1 MSSCPANFG
10 GLETTD
16 NIVGCEC
23 PSCRMAADKLPFR
36 LVSDLYDSVDL
47 GLPLY
52 KFFETDMLKQ
62 FLEKLVVTG
71 NARGK
76 GRLIVIL
83 LQDGVGGVAV
93 NAHPLNV
100 HSHICASLLLKD
112 SEDVS
117 VKAGPVNAG
126 HIREALTEVAGE
138 DEHIPYLLQFP

>member
-1 MSSCPANFG
+1 MSSCPANLR

-36 LVSDLYDSVDL
+36 FVSDLYDSVDL

-52 KFFETDMLKQ
+52 KLFETDMLKQ
-62 FLEKLVVTG
+62 FLEKLVVTRD
-71 NARGK
+71 ARGK

-83 LQDGVGGVAV
+83 LQDGVGGVPV
-93 NAHPLNV
+93 YAHPLNV
-100 HSHICASLLLKD
+100 YSHICASLLLKD

-126 HIREALTEVAGE
+126 HIGEALAEVAGE
-138 DEHIPYLLQFP
+138 DKHILYLLQFP

>member
-1 MSSCPANFG
+1 
-10 GLETTD
+10 
-16 NIVGCEC
+16 
-23 PSCRMAADKLPFR
+23 MAAYKLPFR
-36 LVSDLYDSVDL
+36 LVSDLNDSVDL

-83 LQDGVGGVAV
+83 LKDLVGGVPV
-93 NAHPLNV
+93 YAHPLNV

-112 SEDVS
+112 SEDVA

-126 HIREALTEVAGE
+126 HIREALAEVAGE
-138 DEHIPYLLQFP
+138 DKHIPYLLQFP

>member
-1 MSSCPANFG
+1 MTSCSANFG

-16 NIVGCEC
+16 DIVGCEC
-23 PSCRMAADKLPFR
+23 PSCRMAAYKLPFR

-62 FLEKLVVTG
+62 FLEKLVVTRD
-71 NARGK
+71 ARGK
-76 GRLIVIL
+76 RRLIVIL

-112 SEDVS
+112 GEDVA
-117 VKAGPVNAG
+117 VKAGSVNAG
-126 HIREALTEVAGE
+126 HIREALTEIAGE
-138 DEHIPYLLQFP
+138 DEHISHLF